1 MIDRQVDIHK
11 AGAILLRDKKLLLT
25 HELGKKFYLAPGGIV
40 ETGETSEEAVIRE
53 LEEEVNIKVTPAN
66 LDFFGTFYAQAAGA
80 EDKYLQMDV
89 YLVKNWSGEPTPSS
103 IEEEIDAIAWVNT
116 LTKPD
121 NIQIGSIFEHQVMP
135 TLKKLGLID

>member
-1 MIDRQVDIHK
+1 
-11 AGAILLRDKKLLLT
+11 
-25 HELGKKFYLAPGGIV
+25 V

-53 LEEEVNIKVTPAN
+53 LEEEVNIKVMPDA
-66 LDFFGTFYAQAAGA
+66 LEFFGTFYAQAAGA

-121 NIQIGSIFEHQVMP
+121 SIHIGSIFEHQVMP
-135 TLKKLGLID
+135 NLKELGLID